1 MHIISPSW
9 PPLHDC
15 FHFLVLPANI
25 RDIPD
30 IRPFSRYCWNL
41 AFDSFFHVKNSCLV
55 KLPSLNF
62 RNTFNLCPLIPPSIS
77 LGLHHYIADHG
88 QQKLFLE
95 HDRPFFFSKVK
106 RLNHF
111 SFTTICD
118 ITPATFHPTTL
129 TMRKTRNLQVQAIF
143 VPNCVLNAEF
153 CEQLSLSNRLDI

>member
-41 AFDSFFHVKNSCLV
+41 AFDSFVHVHVKNTCLV

-95 HDRPFFFSKVK
+95 HDRPFFFSKVSAQSLFFHYYL
-106 RLNHF
+106 RHYSRDISSDHLNYEKNAQ
-111 SFTTICD
+111 SPSTGDICTKLCVKCRILRATIL
-118 ITPATFHPTTL
+118 I
-129 TMRKTRNLQVQAIF
+129 K
-143 VPNCVLNAEF
+143 
-153 CEQLSLSNRLDI
+153 